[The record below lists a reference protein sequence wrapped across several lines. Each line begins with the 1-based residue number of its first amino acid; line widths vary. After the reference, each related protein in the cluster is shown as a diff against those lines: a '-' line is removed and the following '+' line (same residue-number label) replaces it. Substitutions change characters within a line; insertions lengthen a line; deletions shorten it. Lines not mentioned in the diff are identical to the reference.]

1 MENCLPC
8 PAGWACLTPG
18 MGLYNF
24 NHTRC
29 AAGHYCPSGTSY
41 PTQYACP
48 AGKFTNVDD
57 TIRSADCTP
66 CPARKACHA
75 GTGSLGHMAGLGGKQ
90 PYDCQ
95 AGHYCPQG
103 TRTVNQFN
111 CPAGKYSNQVGL
123 ASADECTVCPAGQY
137 CTAGRTTP
145 NGPCTAGYVPRGGD
159 EGEKSGRRAERRGG
173 ERGEKGTCCS
183 QPTVVVCSVRC
194 AWVYDVRGCGMR
206 GCGMLCAVCSVQWC
220 GVRDVMYAVCGGFT
234 YSQRCARILSLP
246 FPPFPSSFLPFPP
259 QVLLPRRYFRA
270 HDPPL

>member
-41 PTQYACP
+41 PTQFACP
-48 AGKFTNVDD
+48 AGKFTDVDD

-145 NGPCTAGYVPRGGD
+145 NGPCTAGYVGGEKKSGEDGEGRGKGRIGGEGRGG
-159 EGEKSGRRAERRGG
+159 RRG
-173 ERGEKGTCCS
+173 TCA

-194 AWVYDVRGCGMR
+194 AWVRFAWVLYAVARCARCDVC
-206 GCGMLCAVCSVQWC
+206 
-220 GVRDVMYAVCGGFT
+220 YAVCGGFT
-234 YSQRCARILSLP
+234 YSQRCARILSLLS
-246 FPPFPSSFLPFPP
+246 PPSLPPLSLLSPSSFLLFPP
-259 QVLLPRRYFRA
+259 
-270 HDPPL
+270 